1 MSEEDKSS
9 NRTFGLVSGYDSN
22 MESEEVTKKQKVDK
36 GEKEVTEDKNEDE
49 EEMPETKAP
58 SLSWMR
64 AKKEYEER
72 SMKYSFICSGED
84 DEEQTD
90 KTNEP
95 NVEVNGGEK

>member
-36 GEKEVTEDKNEDE
+36 GEKELTEDKNEDE

-64 AKKEYEER
+64 AR
-72 SMKYSFICSGED
+72 SMTYSFIYSAED

-90 KTNEP
+90 KTDEP
-95 NVEVNGGEK
+95 KVEGNGAWRG

>member
-1 MSEEDKSS
+1 MI
-9 NRTFGLVSGYDSN
+9 
-22 MESEEVTKKQKVDK
+22 
-36 GEKEVTEDKNEDE
+36 EDKNDE
-49 EEMPETKAP
+49 EEEMPEPETKAP

-64 AKKEYEER
+64 ARREYEER

-95 NVEVNGGEK
+95 NVEVNGGEKER